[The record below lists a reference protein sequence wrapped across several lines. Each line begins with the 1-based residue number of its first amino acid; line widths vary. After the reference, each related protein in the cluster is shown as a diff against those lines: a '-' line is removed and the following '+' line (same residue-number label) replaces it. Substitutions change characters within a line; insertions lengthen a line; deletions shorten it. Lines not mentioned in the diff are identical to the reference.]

1 MIHTGLTQE
10 LVILRNT
17 SAGFFLGDGAGGE
30 VLLPNKYRP
39 AGKGPGAS
47 VRVFV
52 YRDSEDR
59 QVATTLEPL
68 IHLGGFAPLRVNAT
82 GRVGAFMDWGLEK
95 DLLVPHAEQRGT
107 VEEGRRYVVYMALDE
122 QTDRLYGSMRVE
134 RFLDNTELTVQEG
147 SEVQLLV
154 FGHSPLGWSVIVNGR
169 HQGLLHGGEVF
180 RRLAVGDRIPGF
192 VKGIRPDNK
201 LDITLQPPG
210 YAHYNDA
217 NVELLSARL
226 AQSGGFLPYTDKTP
240 PEEIHRVFGISKK
253 AFKQAVGALYK
264 ARKVTLREDGIA
276 WNNPSKGKVAG
287 KR

>member
-17 SAGFFLGDGAGGE
+17 SAGFFLGDGAGNE

-39 AGKGPGAS
+39 ADKAVGAS
-47 VRVFV
+47 MRVFV

-68 IHLGGFAPLRVNAT
+68 IHLGGFAPLKVNAI

-107 VEEGRRYVVYMALDE
+107 LAEGQRCVVYMALDE
-122 QTDRLYGSMRVE
+122 QTDRLFGSMRVE
-134 RFLDNTELTVQEG
+134 RYLDNSELTVREG
-147 SEVQLLV
+147 EGVQLLV
-154 FGHSPLGWSVIVNGR
+154 FAHSPMGWSVIVNEK
-169 HQGLLHGGEVF
+169 HLGLLHASEVF
-180 RRLAVGDRIPGF
+180 SRLAVGDRIPGF
-192 VKGIRPDNK
+192 VKEIRPDHK
-201 LDITLQPPG
+201 LDITLQPIG

-217 NVELLSARL
+217 NVAMLTERL
-226 AQSGGFLPYTDKTP
+226 RQHGGFLPYTDKSL

-264 ARKVTLREDGIA
+264 ARKLEINEQGIT
-276 WNNPSKGKVAG
+276 WTGG